1 MVYGGQTGTKP
12 SENNGEQDFQSIT
25 ERVPPQNLEAEEA
38 ILGSI
43 LLDPEAISRVVDVLK
58 IDAFY
63 LNAHREI
70 YRTALMLH
78 GQGKP
83 TDLTTMA
90 AWLQD
95 QGKLDQVGGQ
105 SKLAQ
110 LLDRIISTAN
120 VDQYAELVMDKYLR
134 RQLIKVGNQVIAFG
148 YDTKQPLSTILQES
162 EQKIFA
168 LTQDRPRGG
177 LIATAE
183 ILTQT
188 FNEIESRSLGTTLS
202 GIPCNFYDLDG
213 LTQGFQRSDLIIV
226 AGRPAMGK
234 CLAHDSEIV
243 LSDGSIQ
250 TIAEIYQAQQ
260 TKEPAPKLLTLDQN
274 WKFSLTQP
282 SAFVDDGIKPV
293 FKVVTRL
300 GRSIETTLTHPFLTF
315 EGWKPLGQLQVG
327 LKIAIPRIIPIFGEQ
342 TLPEARLKILAYLIG
357 DGCLT
362 RTSPQFTNEND
373 RLQAD
378 FAEAV
383 DHFPGLRV
391 TYQDS
396 QGTRTKTGYV
406 VRETKTMTVNRQAF
420 AKILRNL
427 MLTHGWSNL
436 ALAQKLGCSPSLITL
451 WRQGKSAPNPDCLKE
466 LCKLFQIEPQDFG
479 INHSAELY
487 SKEKNI
493 LTHWLADL
501 GLWGK
506 DSHTKVIPQ
515 IIFQLT
521 KPQIA
526 LFLNRLF
533 ATDGWITVLKSNQV
547 QLGYASVSKKL
558 VQQIQHLLLRFGVIA
573 SLKQRQIKYQDDRR
587 PAWQLDI
594 TDQRSLETFID
605 TIGIFG
611 KEEAVEQARKALLTK
626 TYHTNRDLIPIEAWL
641 QLTVAKGTESWQ
653 SLLHRSG
660 IQNSNLHVGK
670 RALSRD
676 RLALLSRSLQ
686 SVELENLAT
695 SEVYWDQIVS
705 IEPVGYKQVYDL
717 TIPKTHNF
725 VANDICVHNTSF
737 VLNIARNIAVIH
749 RLPVCIYSLEMSKE
763 QLVYRLLSSEVGI
776 ESGRLRSGRITTEE
790 WSLLGQ
796 AMGNLSELPIYID
809 DTPDM
814 TVNEMRSKARRLQ
827 SEQGG
832 KLGLVLIDY
841 LQLMEGASPDN
852 RVQELSKI
860 TRSLKGMARELNAP
874 VMTLSQLSRG
884 VESRM
889 NKRPMM
895 SDLRE
900 SGCLTGD
907 TLITLADTGKRVPL
921 QHLIGR
927 TGFEVW
933 AINPQTWKLEKATV
947 TNSFCTGKKP
957 VFRLT
962 TQLGRKIRATSNHKF
977 LTLEGWK
984 RLDELK
990 EQDYIALPRYLGS
1003 DAKIAEILDSSELQ
1017 ALAQSDVYWDKIASI
1032 EADGHEDVYDLTV
1045 SGLHNFVA
1053 NDIIVHNSIEQDA
1066 DLIIMLY
1073 RDEYYNPDSVDRGLA
1088 EVIITKHRNGPVGT
1102 VKLLF
1107 EPQFTRFRN
1116 LANSI

>member
-1 MVYGGQTGTKP
+1 MVYGGQVGTKP
-12 SENNGEQDFQSIT
+12 SENNGEQDFQPIT

-78 GQGKP
+78 SQGKP

-95 QGKLDQVGGQ
+95 QGKLEQVGGQ

-148 YDTKQPLSTILQES
+148 YDTKQPLGTILQES

-177 LIATAE
+177 LVATAE

-260 TKEPAPKLLTLDQN
+260 TQGHPPTLLTLNQN
-274 WKFSLTQP
+274 WKLSLTQP
-282 SAFVDDGIKPV
+282 SAFVNDGIKPV
-293 FKVVTRL
+293 FKVVTQL

-327 LKIAIPRIIPIFGEQ
+327 QKIAIPRIIPIFGEQ
-342 TLPEARLKILAYLIG
+342 TLPEAIVKILAYLMG

-362 RTSPQFTNEND
+362 RTSPQFTNGND

-383 DHFPGLRV
+383 GHFP
-391 TYQDS
+391 
-396 QGTRTKTGYV
+396 
-406 VRETKTMTVNRQAF
+406 
-420 AKILRNL
+420 
-427 MLTHGWSNL
+427 
-436 ALAQKLGCSPSLITL
+436 
-451 WRQGKSAPNPDCLKE
+451 
-466 LCKLFQIEPQDFG
+466 
-479 INHSAELY
+479 
-487 SKEKNI
+487 EKNV
-493 LTHWLADL
+493 LTQWLIDL
-501 GLWGK
+501 KLWGK
-506 DSHTKVIPQ
+506 NSHTKFIPQ
-515 IIFQLT
+515 LIFQLT
-521 KPQIA
+521 QPQIA

-558 VQQIQHLLLRFGVIA
+558 VQQIQHLLLRFGIIA
-573 SLKQRQIKYQDDRR
+573 RVKQRQIQYQADRH

-594 TDQRSLETFID
+594 TDQRSLQTFID
-605 TIGIFG
+605 MIGIFG
-611 KEEAVEQARKALLTK
+611 KEKAVEKARQALLTK
-626 TYHTNRDLIPIEAWL
+626 TYHTNRDLIPMEVWL
-641 QLTVAKGTESWQ
+641 QLAVAKGTESWQ
-653 SLLHRSG
+653 SLSHRSD

-686 SVELENLAT
+686 STELENLAT
-695 SEVYWDQIVS
+695 SEVYWDEIVS
-705 IEPVGYKQVYDL
+705 IEPMGYKQVYDL
-717 TIPKTHNF
+717 TIPITHNF

-776 ESGRLRSGRITTEE
+776 ESGRLRAGRITTEE

-884 VESRM
+884 VESRT

-900 SGCLTGD
+900 SG
-907 TLITLADTGKRVPL
+907 
-921 QHLIGR
+921 
-927 TGFEVW
+927 
-933 AINPQTWKLEKATV
+933 
-947 TNSFCTGKKP
+947 
-957 VFRLT
+957 
-962 TQLGRKIRATSNHKF
+962 
-977 LTLEGWK
+977 
-984 RLDELK
+984 
-990 EQDYIALPRYLGS
+990 
-1003 DAKIAEILDSSELQ
+1003 
-1017 ALAQSDVYWDKIASI
+1017 
-1032 EADGHEDVYDLTV
+1032 
-1045 SGLHNFVA
+1045 
-1053 NDIIVHNSIEQDA
+1053 SIEQDA